1 MIFRHSWKFTMPRKV
16 NYGVN
21 YEEDFDDYEDY
32 GYDYDD
38 GYDYAEENG
47 EYPVL
52 SRELVRFLCLRSWGS
67 TILFHL
73 PSSA

>member
-1 MIFRHSWKFTMPRKV
+1 MPRKV

-52 SRELVRFLCLRSWGS
+52 SRELVRFLCLRS
-67 TILFHL
+67 
-73 PSSA
+73 